1 MDPSLVQTIFIALPE
16 GTAMRP
22 YLWNEERHEQFTDAG
37 YWANRTIL
45 DYVREVADTDP
56 GRVAL
61 VDKRGQ
67 YTYGELVATV
77 EELARGLA
85 SLGVGA
91 GDVIAHQVPNR
102 NEGAILH
109 LAALRL
115 GAVIN
120 PIVDIYR
127 ESEVSY
133 MLEKLGTTVYVAPR
147 TYNGFDY
154 GEMAV
159 ELLADTPTLDH
170 IVTVDEG
177 MDDPR
182 VTQFGSVIETGGT
195 LDTDLGDEMD
205 PNDLSLVQFTSGTT
219 GRPKG
224 GMHTENTLLASQR
237 GQVELLGLDDDI
249 VFTPSP
255 IGHLTGI
262 QHGYRLA
269 LMLGTTCVFQEAW
282 DPRTALE
289 WIERESCTYMA
300 GATPFVRDLALS
312 EALEEYDTTSL
323 RQIMTAGA
331 PCPKEVVRTAHENFE
346 NLTVSR
352 GWGQTENT
360 LSTLN
365 PPEAPEEKLLET
377 DGKPYGGMEARIR
390 KPGEFEDALPGEE
403 GELQVRGP
411 FLFLGYFEDRE
422 RTDDSF
428 TDDGWFETGDKAVID
443 EGGYVTI
450 KGRIKD
456 IIIRGGENIPVRE
469 LEEYLHEH
477 SDIEDAVIV
486 AMPDDRLQERA
497 CAYVIP
503 AAPEDP
509 ISFEELV
516 EYLDSQGIATQKLP
530 ERLELCSEFPMT
542 ASGKVQRYKLR
553 EDIADKL
560 GMDSITR

>member
-1 MDPSLVQTIFIALPE
+1 
-16 GTAMRP
+16 MRP
-22 YLWNEERHEQFTDAG
+22 YLWSEEYHEQFTETG
-37 YWANRTIL
+37 YWVDRTIL
-45 DYVREVADTDP
+45 DYVREVVDSDP
-56 GRVAL
+56 DRVAL
-61 VDKRGQ
+61 LDKRGR
-67 YTYGELVATV
+67 YTYGELLATV
-77 EELARGLA
+77 EDLARGLA
-85 SLGVGA
+85 DRGVGA
-91 GDVIAHQVPNR
+91 GDVVAHQIPNR
-102 NEGAILH
+102 SEGVILH
-109 LAALRL
+109 LAALRIR
-115 GAVIN
+115 AVVN
-120 PIVDIYR
+120 PIVNIYR

-133 MLEKLGTTVYVAPR
+133 MLEKLETTVYVAPR
-147 TYNGFDY
+147 TYDGFDY

-159 ELLADTPTLDH
+159 DLLADTSLEH
-170 IVTVDEG
+170 VLTVDEG
-177 MDDPR
+177 MDDPQ
-182 VTQFGSVIETGGT
+182 VTQFESIVETGAA
-195 LDTDLGDEMD
+195 LDTDLGAEID

-237 GQVELLGLDDDI
+237 GQVNLLGLDDGDV

-269 LMLGTTCVFQEAW
+269 LMLGTTCVLQEGW
-282 DPRTALE
+282 DPETALE

-300 GATPFVRDLALS
+300 GATPFVRDLSLS
-312 EALEEYDTTSL
+312 DALEEHDTTSL
-323 RQIMTAGA
+323 RRIMTAGA
-331 PCPKEVVRTAHENFE
+331 PVPKEVVRTAHENFE
-346 NLTVSR
+346 NLTVCR

-365 PPEAPEEKLLET
+365 SPDAPEKKLQET
-377 DGKPYGGMEARIR
+377 DGIPYGGMEARIR

-403 GELQVRGP
+403 GELQVWGP

-428 TDDGWFETGDKAVID
+428 TDDGWFKTGDKAIID
-443 EGGYVTI
+443 EDGYVII

-486 AMPDDRLQERA
+486 AMPDERLQERG
-497 CAYVIP
+497 CAYITPVSP
-503 AAPEDP
+503 DDP
-509 ISFEELV
+509 ISFDELV
-516 EYLDSQGIATQKLP
+516 EYLDDQGIATQKLP
-530 ERLELCSEFPMT
+530 ERLELMSEFPMT

-560 GMDSITR
+560 GMDPITR

>member
-1 MDPSLVQTIFIALPE
+1 MQ
-16 GTAMRP
+16 P
-22 YLWNEERHEQFTDAG
+22 YLWTERKHERFTDEG
-37 YWANRTIL
+37 YWVDRTLL
-45 DYVREVADTDP
+45 DYVDDAAAIAPD
-56 GRVAL
+56 RVAL
-61 VDKRGQ
+61 VDKRGH
-67 YTYGELVATV
+67 YTYGELRTAATD
-77 EELARGLA
+77 LARGLA
-85 SLGVGA
+85 ELGLGP
-91 GDVIAHQVPNR
+91 GNVIAHQLPNR
-102 NEGAILH
+102 NEGALLH

-127 ESEVSY
+127 ESEVGY
-133 MLEKLGTTVYVAPR
+133 MLDKLGTTAYVAPLR
-147 TYNGFDY
+147 YDGFEY
-154 GEMAV
+154 GEMAL
-159 ELLADTPTLDH
+159 ELATDQPSLEHVITLD
-170 IVTVDEG
+170 G
-177 MDDPR
+177 A
-182 VTQFGSVIETGGT
+182 
-195 LDTDLGDEMD
+195 LDASEATTFEAVREAGADATRKLGDGMD
-205 PNDLSLVQFTSGTT
+205 PNHLALVQFTSGTT

-237 GQVELLGLDDDI
+237 GQVGLLGLDDEV

-269 LMLGTTCVFQEAW
+269 LMLGTTCVFQEGW
-282 DPRTALE
+282 DAETALR

-312 EALEEYDTTSL
+312 DARDAYDTESL
-323 RQIMTAGA
+323 QQIMTAGA
-331 PCPKEVVRTAHENFE
+331 PCPEEVVRRAHESFE

-360 LSTLN
+360 LVTLN
-365 PPEAPEEKLLET
+365 PPDAPQEKLRTT
-377 DGKPYGGMEARIR
+377 DGVPYGGMEVRVR
-390 KPGEFEDALPGEE
+390 KPGELEDALPGEE

-411 FLFLGYFEDRE
+411 FLFLGYYEDEE

-428 TDDGWFETGDKAVID
+428 TEDGWFRTGDKAIVD
-443 EGGYVTI
+443 ADGYVTI

-469 LEEYLHEH
+469 IEEYLHEH
-477 SDIEDAVIV
+477 PDIADAVIV

-503 AAPEDP
+503 ADPDDP
-509 ISFEELV
+509 IAFDGIV
-516 EYLDSQGIATQKLP
+516 EFLRTKGIATQKLP
-530 ERLELCSEFPMT
+530 ERVELVDDFPMT

-560 GMDSITR
+560 GKDPITR